1 MYKYHKFKINFF
13 RFPTFFKMSLNEN
26 LFVSSINF
34 NSRRRQRFINRRI
47 QSIQRQRRR
56 IINRTYRRR
65 VFINNTSTFLLR
77 IAQLQSFSDQLFNG
91 SSFH

>member
-1 MYKYHKFKINFF
+1 
-13 RFPTFFKMSLNEN
+13 
-26 LFVSSINF
+26 
-34 NSRRRQRFINRRI
+34 RRRQRFINRRI

-65 VFINNTSTFLLR
+65 VLINNTSTFLLR

>member
-1 MYKYHKFKINFF
+1 
-13 RFPTFFKMSLNEN
+13 MSLNEN
-26 LFVSSINF
+26 LFFSSMNF

-65 VFINNTSTFLLR
+65 YIPINLVTLRPNDKTF
-77 IAQLQSFSDQLFNG
+77 
-91 SSFH
+91 